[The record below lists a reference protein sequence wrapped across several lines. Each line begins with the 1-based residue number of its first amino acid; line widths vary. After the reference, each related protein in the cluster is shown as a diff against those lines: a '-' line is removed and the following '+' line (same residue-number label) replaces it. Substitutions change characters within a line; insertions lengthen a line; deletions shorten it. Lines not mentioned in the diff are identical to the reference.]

1 MSFNPAAFTQ
11 QAEKVL
17 EHIRQDI
24 GSLRTGRASI
34 QLLDPVTVEA
44 YGSRMKLVELASIS
58 APDATMLVVSPWDKS
73 LLEAIAR
80 GITVADLNVNPV
92 VDGSIIRIS
101 IPSLTEDVRKE
112 MVKRLHQKIESGR
125 VMFRNLRAE
134 TKQALEDQKGEAG
147 VSEDDIEQDIAELE
161 KALKTFLDQL
171 DELAQHKEK
180 ELLTV

>member
-1 MSFNPAAFTQ
+1 MSFDRSSFSQ
-11 QAEKVL
+11 SAEKVL

-44 YGSRMKLVELASIS
+44 YGARMKLVELASIT

-101 IPSLTEDVRKE
+101 IPSLTEEVRKE
-112 MVKRLHQKIESGR
+112 MVKRLHQKIEAGR
-125 VMFRNLRAE
+125 VMFRSLRVE

-161 KALKTFLDQL
+161 KELKVFMDKL
-171 DELAQHKEK
+171 DEIAAQKEK
-180 ELLTV
+180 ELMTV

>member
-1 MSFNPAAFTQ
+1 MSFDKAAFVA
-11 QAEKVL
+11 QAQKTL
-17 EHIRQDI
+17 DHIRQDI

-44 YGSRMKLVELASIS
+44 YGARMKLVELASIS
-58 APDATMLVVSPWDKS
+58 APDASMLVVSPWDKS

-101 IPSLTEDVRKE
+101 IPSLTEEVRKE

-134 TKQALEDQKGEAG
+134 TKQELEEQKGEAG
-147 VSEDDIEQDIAELE
+147 VSEDDIEQDISELE
-161 KALKTFLDQL
+161 KELKVFLDQL
-171 DELAQHKEK
+171 EVVAAHKEK
-180 ELLTV
+180 ELMTV